1 MASSRFS
8 IAVHTLA
15 LLARYDGAAAELLKS
30 EYLACLVKTNAV
42 VVRRLLADLA
52 RAGIVV
58 SQAGATGGTKL
69 ARSAEEINLHQI
81 YQAVEDGQVFAL
93 HRRTPDAQ
101 CHIGRGIQAVLGDI
115 SDKLDVAIEESL
127 GKISIADVVR
137 MIEIENEK
145 CEKES
150 RESRESRESG
160 E

>member
-15 LLARYDGAAAELLKS
+15 LLVRDDDGGAAEFLKS

-69 ARSAEEINLHQI
+69 ARKPEEINLHQV

-93 HRRTPDAQ
+93 HRKTPDAH
-101 CHIGRGIQAVLGDI
+101 CLIGRSIQAVLGDI
-115 SDKLDVAIEESL
+115 SDKLDTAIEESL

-137 MIEIENEK
+137 MIEIENKK
-145 CEKES
+145 CITEIK
-150 RESRESRESG
+150 
-160 E
+160 